1 MDRASLIL
9 RYAAGYDAVT
19 NALVDISNAEL
30 DHRPAPHEWT
40 GREIVHHLA
49 DSETNSYVRLRMLLA
64 TPDYVVQ
71 PYDQDEFAASPLL
84 RYDRPIEV
92 SLAVLRAVRA
102 SSLELLEG
110 IDDDDLQRGGS
121 HPEHD
126 APYTLGLWLQIYADH
141 PHDHADQIRAVR
153 RDHAEAIHLRSGDGD
168 LPAAVRHVSG
178 TAPSRR

>member
-19 NALVDISNAEL
+19 NALVDITDAEL

-40 GREIVHHLA
+40 AREIVHHLA

-71 PYDQDEFAASPLL
+71 PYDQDEFAAHPKL

-102 SSLELLEG
+102 SSLDLLEG
-110 IDDDDLQRGGS
+110 IDDDDLIDLADIHGIGIRVAGDVVDPRDGELDVFRGEVRAIVELDAGTQLVL
-121 HPEHD
+121 PGRVVDD
-126 APYTLGLWLQIYADH
+126 APGQ
-141 PHDHADQIRAVR
+141 R
-153 RDHAEAIHLRSGDGD
+153 E
-168 LPAAVRHVSG
+168 
-178 TAPSRR
+178 SRG